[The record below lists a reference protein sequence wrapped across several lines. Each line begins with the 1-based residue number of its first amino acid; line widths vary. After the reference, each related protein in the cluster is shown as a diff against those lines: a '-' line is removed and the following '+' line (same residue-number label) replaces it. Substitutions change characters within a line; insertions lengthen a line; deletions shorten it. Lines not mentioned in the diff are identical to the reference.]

1 MRFLNILVGGLP
13 HRRLAKD
20 GPLHPSLKRG
30 GKEDPEGTLQSPPW
44 TSFSC
49 SSPRHAG
56 PPSKPR
62 THLESKSPISA
73 PNFPSIPFLTGCK
86 LLLLERD
93 VGFLPWLLLFL
104 GLGLG
109 SLIVFFFGFLSESK
123 KMRSWPYLQKIGRN
137 SKKSKS
143 ELETICCTIN
153 LREWGRGAA
162 RPHRFIR
169 RIWCCKNDFAKK
181 KWISLSGHERCNVFA
196 QLTTLISPNLITPCG
211 H

>member
-123 KMRSWPYLQKIGRN
+123 KNAQL
-137 SKKSKS
+137 
-143 ELETICCTIN
+143 T
-153 LREWGRGAA
+153 
-162 RPHRFIR
+162 
-169 RIWCCKNDFAKK
+169 
-181 KWISLSGHERCNVFA
+181 VFA
-196 QLTTLISPNLITPCG
+196 QKLAGIQKNQNQNWRLFAALSICESGAGVQHVPPDSSDEFGAAKVILPKKSEIPLVGTKDAMYLRS
-211 H
+211 

>member
-30 GKEDPEGTLQSPPW
+30 GKENPEGTLQSPPW

-93 VGFLPWLLLFL
+93 GVFSSDYCFWAWVWGVSLF
-104 GLGLG
+104 
-109 SLIVFFFGFLSESK
+109 FYFGFLSESK
-123 KMRSWPYLQKIGRN
+123 KK
-137 SKKSKS
+137 
-143 ELETICCTIN
+143 C
-153 LREWGRGAA
+153 AVD
-162 RPHRFIR
+162 
-169 RIWCCKNDFAKK
+169 RIFAKK
-181 KWISLSGHERCNVFA
+181 LAGIKKKQNQHWRLFAALSICESGAGVQHVPPDSSDDLA
-196 QLTTLISPNLITPCG
+196 KKK
-211 H
+211 

>member
-1 MRFLNILVGGLP
+1 MRFLNIVVVQMP

-30 GKEDPEGTLQSPPW
+30 GKENPEGTLQSPPW

-49 SSPRHAG
+49 SSPRHAV

-93 VGFLPWLLLFL
+93 VGFLFWLLFF
-104 GLGLG
+104 GFGE
-109 SLIVFFFGFLSESK
+109 SHCFFFGFLSESK
-123 KMRSWPYLQKIGRN
+123 KNAQLTVYLQKIWQELKNKVRIGNCLLHYQSARVGQGC
-137 SKKSKS
+137 STSPQIHPTILPKKSEIPLVGTKDAMY
-143 ELETICCTIN
+143 
-153 LREWGRGAA
+153 LR
-162 RPHRFIR
+162 
-169 RIWCCKNDFAKK
+169 
-181 KWISLSGHERCNVFA
+181 S
-196 QLTTLISPNLITPCG
+196 
-211 H
+211 

>member
-1 MRFLNILVGGLP
+1 MRFLNSVVVEMP

-93 VGFLPWLLLFL
+93 VGFLFWLLFL

-123 KMRSWPYLQKIGRN
+123 KNAQLTVFAKIWQELKN
-137 SKKSKS
+137 SKS
-143 ELETICCTIN
+143 EFGDYCCTIN

-162 RPHRFIR
+162 RPPRFIR
-169 RIWCCKNDFAKK
+169 RIWCCKSDFAKK
-181 KWISLSGHERCNVFA
+181 KWNSLSGHERCNVFA

>member
-1 MRFLNILVGGLP
+1 MRFLNIVVVQMP

-30 GKEDPEGTLQSPPW
+30 GKENPEGTLQSPTW

-49 SSPRHAG
+49 SSPRHAV

-86 LLLLERD
+86 LLLLER
-93 VGFLPWLLLFL
+93 VGVFSSDYCFWAWVWGVSLF
-104 GLGLG
+104 
-109 SLIVFFFGFLSESK
+109 FYFGFLSESK
-123 KMRSWPYLQKIGRN
+123 KCAVDRIFAKFWQEL
-137 SKKSKS
+137 KKTKS
-143 ELETICCTIN
+143 ELETVCCTIN

-162 RPHRFIR
+162 RPPRFIR
-169 RIWCCKNDFAKK
+169 RIWCCKSDLAKK
-181 KWISLSGHERCNVFA
+181 K
-196 QLTTLISPNLITPCG
+196 
-211 H
+211 

>member
-1 MRFLNILVGGLP
+1 MRFLNIVVVQMP

-123 KMRSWPYLQKIGRN
+123 KN
-137 SKKSKS
+137 
-143 ELETICCTIN
+143 
-153 LREWGRGAA
+153 
-162 RPHRFIR
+162 
-169 RIWCCKNDFAKK
+169 
-181 KWISLSGHERCNVFA
+181 A
-196 QLTTLISPNLITPCG
+196 QLTVFAKNWQEFKKIKIRIGDYLLHYQSARVGQGCSTSPQIHPTNLVLQKWSCQKKVKFP
-211 H
+211 

>member
-1 MRFLNILVGGLP
+1 MRFLNIVVVQMP

-93 VGFLPWLLLFL
+93 GVFSSDYCFWAWVWGVSLFF
-104 GLGLG
+104 
-109 SLIVFFFGFLSESK
+109 SLVFSVKAK

-162 RPHRFIR
+162 RPPRFIR
-169 RIWCCKNDFAKK
+169 RIWCCKSDLAKK
-181 KWISLSGHERCNVFA
+181 KWNSLSGHERCNVFA

>member
-1 MRFLNILVGGLP
+1 MRFLNIVAVQMP

-73 PNFPSIPFLTGCK
+73 PNFPSILFLTGCK

-93 VGFLPWLLLFL
+93 VGFLFWLLFL

-137 SKKSKS
+137 SKKQNQNWRLFAALS
-143 ELETICCTIN
+143 IC
-153 LREWGRGAA
+153 ESGAGVQHVPPDSSDEFGAA
-162 RPHRFIR
+162 KVILP
-169 RIWCCKNDFAKK
+169 KK
-181 KWISLSGHERCNVFA
+181 VKF
-196 QLTTLISPNLITPCG
+196 P
-211 H
+211 